1 MEEEDDD
8 FYGGGERQ
16 QSGAEPTHAEGPQ
29 QVKMEQMDTGG
40 DGAEEE
46 EEEEEEDEDV
56 RTCQTTMEKERL
68 LIRYIGCPIHSR
80 QTHRCHQSRAE
91 VGQRLTLL
99 HCLPSTHL
107 TLASSRPSVRP
118 TPSQDKTPTTIKA
131 EKSGTPVP
139 KQERSGSAAPV
150 QQPQTTKG
158 SFTYAG
164 KEGKDFPEIRTSH
177 LDLNTIPQWPASNGP
192 PKLLTDLDIDA
203 DLAEHSKPWRLPGT
217 DQTDFFNYGFDEYTW
232 TQYCLKQQSMAG
244 QIGDMKAMDA
254 QMKAMFG
261 GGAGGPPPGMGPG
274 GPPGGGGGGGGG
286 PGGIPP
292 GMPGPEQ
299 MMQMMM
305 QSGQDPSSMDFN
317 QFMGMMGGGGPQGGQ
332 SPMPG
337 AGQGFQPPSGPSAG
351 PDALMGMM
359 GDHQQGGGGGRG
371 GRRGRG
377 RW

>member
-16 QSGAEPTHAEGPQ
+16 QSGAESTHAEGPQ

-46 EEEEEEDEDV
+46 EEEEEEDEDDV
-56 RTCQTTMEKERL
+56 QFTLDKPTDATK
-68 LIRYIGCPIHSR
+68 
-80 QTHRCHQSRAE
+80 AE
-91 VGQRLTLL
+91 
-99 HCLPSTHL
+99 P
-107 TLASSRPSVRP
+107 SRPSVRP
-118 TPSQDKTPTTIKA
+118 TPSQDKTATTIKA

-261 GGAGGPPPGMGPG
+261 GGGGGPPPGMGPG
-274 GPPGGGGGGGGG
+274 GPPGGGGGGGGGG

-351 PDALMGMM
+351 PDAMMGMM

>member
-16 QSGAEPTHAEGPQ
+16 QSGADATQAEGSQ
-29 QVKMEQMDTGG
+29 QVKVEQMDTGG
-40 DGAEEE
+40 DGEEEE
-46 EEEEEEDEDV
+46 EEEEEEDEDDV
-56 RTCQTTMEKERL
+56 QFTLDKPTDATK
-68 LIRYIGCPIHSR
+68 
-80 QTHRCHQSRAE
+80 AE
-91 VGQRLTLL
+91 
-99 HCLPSTHL
+99 P
-107 TLASSRPSVRP
+107 SRPSVRP
-118 TPSQDKTPTTIKA
+118 TPSQDKTATVNKP
-131 EKSGTPVP
+131 ESGGKSSTPVP

-261 GGAGGPPPGMGPG
+261 GGGGGPPGMGPG
-274 GPPGGGGGGGGG
+274 GPPGGGGGGGG

-317 QFMGMMGGGGPQGGQ
+317 QFMGMMGGGGPPGGQ

-337 AGQGFQPPSGPSAG
+337 AGQGFQPPSGPSGG
-351 PDALMGMM
+351 PDGMMGIM